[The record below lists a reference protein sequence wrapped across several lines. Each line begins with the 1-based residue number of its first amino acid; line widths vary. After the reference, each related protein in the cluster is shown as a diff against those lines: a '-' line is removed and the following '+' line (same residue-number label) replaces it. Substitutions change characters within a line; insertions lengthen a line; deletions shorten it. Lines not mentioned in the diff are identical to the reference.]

1 MEAATVRSFLRLR
14 SSTHIPSTV
23 ECARNGSSVG
33 VILAHLI
40 GTDCDFSWRWKW
52 TWVSTCPARDRSWG
66 TVRICH
72 LPVRTKMRH
81 ERHSLTT
88 SARFRHSDKPKRNHD
103 MAKRSTARALLSE
116 YADDPPDSQATG
128 QWGDWC
134 LPSALTIPTC
144 CSALSCSPAT

>member
-1 MEAATVRSFLRLR
+1 LDLGVDLLS
-14 SSTHIPSTV
+14 
-23 ECARNGSSVG
+23 ARN
-33 VILAHLI
+33 
-40 GTDCDFSWRWKW
+40 
-52 TWVSTCPARDRSWG
+52 RSWG

-128 QWGDWC
+128 QWGDWW
-134 LPSALTIPTC
+134 LTECAHQTARKSKHPENRHRPKSQQHMQVHSSNLLLRSLLLASDVSYYHDSI
-144 CSALSCSPAT
+144 SSSFVRWVD